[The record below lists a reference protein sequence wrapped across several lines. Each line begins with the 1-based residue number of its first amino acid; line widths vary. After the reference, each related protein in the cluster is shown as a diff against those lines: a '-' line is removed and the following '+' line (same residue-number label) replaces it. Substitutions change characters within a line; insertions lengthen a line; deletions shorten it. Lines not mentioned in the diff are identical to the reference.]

1 MAVSKDGP
9 QYRFVIPGTSDLGT
23 AALGLARQLSRTGA
37 ARLTDVCITAE
48 RGSVG
53 RVCVPVGNRKTFQK
67 IGRLFAPLRATLVA
81 KKPPGTLN
89 RSHRSSDKA

>member
-1 MAVSKDGP
+1 VAVSKDGP

-37 ARLTDVCITAE
+37 ARLTDACIAAE
-48 RGSVG
+48 LSQS
-53 RVCVPVGNRKTFQK
+53 RVRSARKSKTIPNNRT
-67 IGRLFAPLRATLVA
+67 LAPLRATLVA

-89 RSHRSSDKA
+89 RSHRSSDKP